1 MIPPVLDIASIDAM
15 IGLILYYSY
24 LRQEIKNVVNQAI
37 LSHFDG
43 SYLWARLT
51 DPERAYLILVAPTM
65 ASVKAYLEWT
75 KQQSE
80 VASAR
85 AEIVVESI
93 NLWEKVSELFQ
104 QQNIL
109 ASQQGT
115 RHQRLK

>member
-1 MIPPVLDIASIDAM
+1 
-15 IGLILYYSY
+15 
-24 LRQEIKNVVNQAI
+24 VVDQAI

-51 DPERAYLILVAPTM
+51 DAERAYLILVAPTM

-75 KQQSE
+75 KQQPG

-93 NLWEKVSELFQ
+93 NLWEKVSELFRHSCFKA
-104 QQNIL
+104 L
-109 ASQQGT
+109 AAKERGKEDES
-115 RHQRLK
+115 LN